1 MSPKKQLDNASLSN
15 FCRQLTMIFKSGIY
29 LEEGFKAMEEQNSIE
44 EIDYEA
50 ILSEL
55 KSNPNLSRALESTNL
70 FPVELIE
77 MVQAGEQVGRLDQV
91 FDQLTHYYRRQDET
105 EKTLRDTLFIPFLLL
120 CIMIVVIGVLAFY
133 VLPIFVSVYES
144 LGTGLSPLTTIMMN
158 LGKGIAIVGFTLLIV
173 LFVFIL
179 FTYLKSIR
187 HPEKSSSITSLFL
200 SLSPKLKDT
209 INLARFTFIA
219 QLLLRGGIETRS
231 ALTQSAASLHDGKTA
246 AKLREIVSE
255 LKPGEGLPELLSKG
269 EIYPPLLRST
279 ISLALK
285 TGKLDE
291 VMGEIS
297 LYYEDEVQRVT
308 NRFINRLEPTFVF
321 GLSFLVGALL
331 LSLMLPLISIMSSLG

>member
-1 MSPKKQLDNASLSN
+1 MSSIKTLDNATLSN

-29 LEEGFKAMEEQNSIE
+29 LEEGFKAMEQQNPIN
-44 EIDYEA
+44 EIDYKA

-55 KSNPNLSRALESTNL
+55 KNNPNLSHALESTQL
-70 FPVELIE
+70 FPTELIE

-144 LGTGLSPLTTIMMN
+144 LGTGLSPITHIMMN
-158 LGKGIAIVGFTLLIV
+158 LGKGIAIVGLVLLIG
-173 LFVFIL
+173 LLGFVIV
-179 FTYLKSIR
+179 TYVNSIR
-187 HPEKSSSITSLFL
+187 HPEKSNSITTLFL

-209 INLARFTFIA
+209 VNLARFTFIA

-231 ALTQSAASLHDGKTA
+231 ALTQSAASLHDGETA
-246 AKLREIVSE
+246 VKLRKIISE
-255 LKPGEGLPELLSKG
+255 LKPGEGLPELLSRAQ
-269 EIYPPLLRST
+269 IYPPLLRST
-279 ISLALK
+279 ITLALK

-308 NRFINRLEPTFVF
+308 DRFINRLEPTFVLS
-321 GLSFLVGALL
+321 LSFLVGALL